1 MMALTGAAPDLLVI
15 SVVTPDSPVRHVARM
30 QLRTAVREV
39 LGLQL
44 DCAPDSIVLASRP
57 GQAIRVDLPRH
68 GIGIGLSV
76 SHEAGLS
83 VAAIHR
89 CGPVGIDI
97 LRLPQE
103 FDWQPV
109 ARDYLGPQV
118 LARMA
123 ALPTDQQPPA
133 FAHEWTRLEAG
144 LKCLGV
150 GLQEWNPSLEKR
162 LKSCRLARLKLP
174 AGLFGAVALPLK

>member
-44 DCAPDSIVLASRP
+44 DCAPESIVLSSRP
-57 GQAIRVDLPRH
+57 GQAIRVDLPRQ

-118 LARMA
+118 LARIA

-150 GLQEWNPSLEKR
+150 GLQEWNPSLAKR
-162 LKSCRLARLKLP
+162 LESCRFIGLDLQ
-174 AGLFGAVALPLK
+174 AGLFGAVACR

>member
-1 MMALTGAAPDLLVI
+1 MTALAGTAPDLVVI
-15 SVVTPDSPVRHVARM
+15 SVATPDSPLRHVARL

-44 DCAPDSIVLASRP
+44 DCTPESIVLASRP

-103 FDWQPV
+103 LV
-109 ARDYLGPQV
+109 RDP
-118 LARMA
+118 A
-123 ALPTDQQPPA
+123 APENHTQEDPPRLHAPPPICPPPA

-150 GLQEWNPSLEKR
+150 GLQEWNPSLAQR
-162 LKSCRLARLKLP
+162 LESCRLTGLKLP
-174 AGLFGAVALPLK
+174 AGLFGAVARR